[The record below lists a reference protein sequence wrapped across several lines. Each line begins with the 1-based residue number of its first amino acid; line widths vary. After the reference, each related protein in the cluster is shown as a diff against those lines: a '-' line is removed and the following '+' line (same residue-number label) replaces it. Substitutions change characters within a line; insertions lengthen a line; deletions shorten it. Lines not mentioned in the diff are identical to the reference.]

1 MVRITI
7 DNKLKQKLLAS
18 EKTAELCDESGRL
31 IARVTPL
38 PQDLEDPWSLFP
50 ELTDE
55 EIDRR
60 CNSDEPGLTT
70 AEVKE
75 YLRNREK
82 RA

>member
-7 DNKLKQKLLAS
+7 DEKLKQKLLAS

-50 ELTDE
+50 ELTTE
-55 EIDRR
+55 EIDRLS
-60 CNSDEPGLTT
+60 NEPGPWLTT
-70 AEVKE
+70 EELMQK
-75 YLRNREK
+75 LRELS
-82 RA
+82 